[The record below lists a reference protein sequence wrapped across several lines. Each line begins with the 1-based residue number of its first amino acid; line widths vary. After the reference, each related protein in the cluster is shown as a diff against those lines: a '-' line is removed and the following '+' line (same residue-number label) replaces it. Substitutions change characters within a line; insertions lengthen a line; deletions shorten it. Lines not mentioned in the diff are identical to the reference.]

1 MEDLEQH
8 YWDCA
13 ICFEYVRQ
21 EIIRL
26 NIQQKMLDEWS
37 LQGPYCEDTPVIER
51 LDAKL
56 DINLQRRLLLQQ
68 RCHYLN
74 DVLVTKY

>member
-1 MEDLEQH
+1 
-8 YWDCA
+8 
-13 ICFEYVRQ
+13 
-21 EIIRL
+21 
-26 NIQQKMLDEWS
+26 MLDEWS